1 MIDFGEWL
9 PDQQAIASP
18 LQVAKNVIPSA
29 VGYSAVKNLGD
40 FSLAG
45 DARLQGI
52 YSNKDSTGSIELFA
66 GDAGKLYKFN
76 TNNSQLADVSKSG
89 GYSLGTD
96 QYWNFCTFGN
106 KIIVAGDTSQRLQF
120 IASGG
125 SQFADLASNAP
136 QARYVAIVRDFVV
149 TGFSGGQ
156 SQITWSGIND
166 ETSWTA
172 GSNQSDFQIIPDQ
185 GHVKGVVGGEY
196 GIIFMDNAIVRMTYV
211 GSPLIFQFDTVE
223 TKRGLA
229 FEGAYA
235 SLSPSEIFYLSDDG
249 FYFWNGQQSIP
260 IGAEKVN
267 KFFYDDLKI
276 SNADRVTASIDPTR
290 SIVAWGYPTGDG
302 NPDRILFYNYAVKR
316 WSFAEVTHD
325 MLGSFQTAS
334 YTLEGLD
341 SINSSIDALD
351 ISLDSRAFRGGQ
363 FVFGGA
369 KDNKIAFFG
378 SGNSLPAQLI
388 LGERE
393 FSKGRLTN
401 INRIYPYFDGGDVT
415 VSLKSRNTMSNNVNI
430 SGTEG
435 LVSLQSP
442 FNDGTAGSLNN
453 EGFIPTRSNGR
464 FHTIQFDLDNAFS
477 GSFEKI
483 SGYELELQALG
494 RR

>member
-29 VGYSAVKNLGD
+29 VGYSAVKNLGS

-45 DARLQGI
+45 DSRIQGLF
-52 YSNKDSTGSIELFA
+52 SKKDSTGSVELYA
-66 GDAGKLYKFN
+66 GDAGKLYRFN
-76 TNNSQLADVSKSG
+76 ASNSQLDDVSKSG

-96 QYWNFCTFGN
+96 QYWNFCVFGN

-120 IASGG
+120 IESGG
-125 SQFADLASNAP
+125 SAFADLSATAP
-136 QARYVAIVRDFVV
+136 QARYVAVVRDFVV
-149 TGFSGGQ
+149 TGYSGGE
-156 SQITWSGIND
+156 SRVTWSAIND

-172 GSNQSDFQIIPDQ
+172 GTSQSDFQDIPDQ
-185 GHVKGVVGGEY
+185 GHVKGLVGGEY

-235 SLSPSEIFYLSDDG
+235 SLSPSEIFYLAEDG

-276 SNADRVTASIDPTR
+276 SNADRITASIDPTR

-325 MLGSFQTAS
+325 MLGSFQTPA
-334 YTLEGLD
+334 YTLEALD
-341 SINSSIDALD
+341 NVNSSIDDLTF
-351 ISLDSRAFRGGQ
+351 SLDSRAFRGGQ

-369 KDNKIAFFG
+369 KDNAIAFFTEG
-378 SGNSLPAQLI
+378 VSLPAQLV
-388 LGERE
+388 LGEKE
-393 FSKGRLTN
+393 FATGRLTN
-401 INRIYPYFDGGDVT
+401 INRIYPYFDGGTITVT
-415 VSLKSRNTMSNNVNI
+415 LKSRNTMSNNVDTGI
-430 SGTEG
+430 VG
-435 LVSLQSP
+435 LASLEDP
-442 FNDGTAGSLNN
+442 FTDGTAGSLNN

-464 FHTIQFDLDNAFS
+464 FHTIQFDIDNAFS
-477 GSFEKI
+477 GAFEKI
-483 SGYELELQALG
+483 SGYELDIQVLG

>member
-9 PDQQAIASP
+9 PDQQAITSP

-29 VGYSAVKNLGD
+29 VGYSAVKDLGD

-52 YSNKDSTGSIELFA
+52 YSKKNNTSSIELFA
-66 GDAGKLYKFN
+66 GNASKLYKFN
-76 TNNSQLADVSKSG
+76 ASNSQLTDISKAG

-96 QYWNFCTFGN
+96 QYWNFCSFGN

-120 IASGG
+120 LAEGG
-125 SQFADLASNAP
+125 TAFADLSASAP
-136 QARYVAIVRDFVV
+136 QARYVTVVRDFVV
-149 TGFSGGQ
+149 AGYAGGQ
-156 SQITWSGIND
+156 NRVTWSAIND
-166 ETSWTA
+166 ETGWTA
-172 GSNQSDFQIIPDQ
+172 GTNQSDYQDIPDQ
-185 GHVKGVVGGEY
+185 GHVKGIVGGEY

-235 SLSPSEIFYLSDDG
+235 SLSPSEIFYLAEDG

-260 IGAEKVN
+260 IGSEKVD

-302 NPDRILFYNYAVKR
+302 SPDRILFYNYAVKR
-316 WSFAEVTHD
+316 WSFAEVEHD
-325 MLGSFQTAS
+325 MLASFQTPA
-334 YTLEGLD
+334 YTLEALD
-341 SINSSIDALD
+341 NINSSIDALEL
-351 ISLDSRAFRGGQ
+351 SLDSRSFTGGS

-369 KDNKIAFFG
+369 KDNKIVFFG
-378 SGNSLPAQLI
+378 SGVSLPATLI
-388 LGERE
+388 LGEKE
-393 FSKGRLTN
+393 FAKGKMTN
-401 INRIYPYFDGGDVT
+401 INKVYPYFEGGGVT
-415 VSLKSRNTMSNNVNI
+415 VTLKSRNTMAI
-430 SGTEG
+430 GTGSGDT
-435 LVSLQSP
+435 
-442 FNDGTAGSLNN
+442 FTDGTSGSLNSS
-453 EGFIPTRSNGR
+453 GFIPTRSNGR
-464 FHTIQFDLDNAFS
+464 FHTIQLDITDDLS

-483 SGYELELQALG
+483 TGYELEIKSLG
-494 RR
+494 FR